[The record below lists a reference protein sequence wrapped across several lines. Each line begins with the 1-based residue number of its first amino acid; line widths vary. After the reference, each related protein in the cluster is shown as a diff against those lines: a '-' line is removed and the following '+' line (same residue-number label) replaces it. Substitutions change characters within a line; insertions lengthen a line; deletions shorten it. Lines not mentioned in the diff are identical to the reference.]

1 MKFIPGIYIAYLQNR
16 SSQRNLKILIRF
28 LLLLILLIFAY
39 SALFHKLMEMEGHQ
53 YSWITGL
60 YWTLTVMST
69 LGFGDITFSS
79 DTGLVFS
86 IIVLLTGTVF
96 MLVLLPFLFIQF
108 FYAPWMEAQSTAR
121 APRAVPEKTRDHI
134 VLTKIDS
141 VTASFIS
148 KLKHYQHPYVV
159 VVPDLDEA
167 LRLND
172 QGYNVVFG
180 DLDNPDTYRQVRI
193 EDAAMFVT
201 TASDELNTHVAFT
214 VRGLDVD
221 VPIIAT
227 ARNPAS
233 VDIMEMAGCTN
244 VLQLGEML
252 GQALARRVVGND
264 AMAHVIGSFGDL
276 VIAEATA
283 HQTPLVGKTL
293 KESELR
299 ENVSVGVVGIW
310 ERGRFEFPAPESR
323 IGENTVLVLAG
334 TKEQIEDYNELFCIY
349 NVSDAP
355 VVIIGGGRVGRAAGN
370 ALARRGMDYRIVER
384 LVDRV
389 RDKEKYV
396 EGDAAE
402 LKVLQAAGIMD
413 ATTALITTSDDD
425 ANVYLTIYCRRLRPD
440 IQIISRSNLE
450 RNVPALHRA
459 GSDFVLSYASMGA
472 SAMLNVLKRSDIVML
487 AEGLHFFRVK
497 LPESLAGK
505 TVAGSGIRQE
515 SGCNIVAV
523 NVDGTMHV
531 NPDPFFQLESGA
543 ELILAGTAEAEE
555 QFLIRNLGRK

>member
-1 MKFIPGIYIAYLQNR
+1 MKFIPGIYMAYLQNR
-16 SSQRNLKILIRF
+16 SSRRNLKILLRF

-39 SALFHKLMEMEGHQ
+39 SALFHKIMEMEGHE
-53 YSWITGL
+53 YSLITGL

-79 DTGLVFS
+79 DTGLIFS
-86 IIVLLTGTVF
+86 IIVLLTGTMF

-108 FYAPWMEAQSTAR
+108 FYAPWMEAQSAAR
-121 APRAVPEKTRDHI
+121 APRDLPDKTQGHI

-141 VTASFIS
+141 VTTSFIS
-148 KLKHYQHPYVV
+148 KLKQYQYSYVV

-172 QGYNVVFG
+172 QGFSVVFG
-180 DLDNPDTYRQVRI
+180 DLDNPETYERVRI
-193 EDAAMFVT
+193 QEAAMCVT

-214 VRGLDVD
+214 VRGLDTD
-221 VPIIAT
+221 VPVIST

-233 VDIMEMAGCTN
+233 VDIMEMAGCTH
-244 VLQLGEML
+244 VFQLGEML
-252 GQALARRVVGND
+252 GQAMARRVVGND

-283 HQTPLVGKTL
+283 HRTPLVGKTL
-293 KESELR
+293 SESKLR

-310 ERGRFEFPAPESR
+310 ERGRLEFPSPHLK

-349 NVSDAP
+349 NASDAP
-355 VVIIGGGRVGRAAGN
+355 IVIIGGGRVGRAAGN
-370 ALARRGMDYRIVER
+370 ALNRRGMDYRIVER
-384 LVDRV
+384 LTDRV
-389 RDKEKYV
+389 YDREKYV
-396 EGDAAE
+396 LGDAAE
-402 LKVLQAAGIMD
+402 LETLEAAGLME

-425 ANVYLTIYCRRLRPD
+425 TNVYLTIYCRRLRPD

-472 SAMLNVLKRSDIVML
+472 SAMFNVLKHSHIVML
-487 AEGLHFFRVK
+487 AEGLHFFRVSV
-497 LPESLAGK
+497 PESLAGK
-505 TVAGSGIRQE
+505 SVAGSGIRQAC
-515 SGCNIVAV
+515 GCNIVAISV
-523 NVDGTMHV
+523 NGTLDV
-531 NPDPFFQLESGA
+531 NPDPLVQLDPGA
-543 ELILAGTAEAEE
+543 EIILAGTAESEE
-555 QFLIRNLGRK
+555 QFLKQYMERK